1 MFESFVTAFIIYFVV
16 IDPVGNAPIFLA
28 VTEAQDRARKLRT
41 ALEGTAIATAIML
54 FFALCGAWIL
64 GLSQHHRSRLQDR
77 RRHHPVPWSRWT
89 CWRRNASSANATRAQ
104 VAATPAKARPNPRT
118 APPITTPTA
127 DDNLAIYPLAI
138 PLLAGPSAIMSV
150 IVVNAGFAGA
160 LASTLTGYAA
170 LLAVMVATG
179 IILCLTV
186 VAEGW
191 LNEKITMVFSRIT
204 AIILAGLSV
213 QYVIDGLTAIGILA
227 GLKQFN
233 LDETAGDVIAVADI
247 MFDTRLHGNS
257 FHRWSG
263 C

>member
-64 GLSQHHRSRLQDR
+64 AYLNITEAAFKIAGGIILFLVALDMLAAKRQQRKRDESTGGGNTGEGAPEATD
-77 RRHHPVPWSRWT
+77 
-89 CWRRNASSANATRAQ
+89 SATDSDS
-104 VAATPAKARPNPRT
+104 AA
-118 APPITTPTA
+118 
-127 DDNLAIYPLAI
+127 DNLAIYPLAI

-213 QYVIDGLTAIGILA
+213 QYVIDGLTAIGIVSL
-227 GLKQFN
+227 
-233 LDETAGDVIAVADI
+233 
-247 MFDTRLHGNS
+247 
-257 FHRWSG
+257 
-263 C
+263 

>member
-16 IDPVGNAPIFLA
+16 IDPIGNAPIFLA

-64 GLSQHHRSRLQDR
+64 GYLNITEAAFKIAGGIILFLVALDMLAAKRQQRK
-77 RRHHPVPWSRWT
+77 
-89 CWRRNASSANATRAQ
+89 RAES
-104 VAATPAKARPNPRT
+104 TGSGT
-118 APPITTPTA
+118 AGDA
-127 DDNLAIYPLAI
+127 VDEEDSDGDNLAIYPLAI

-186 VAEGW
+186 IAEGW

-213 QYVIDGLTAIGILA
+213 QYVIDGLTTV
-227 GLKQFN
+227 GL
-233 LDETAGDVIAVADI
+233 LP
-247 MFDTRLHGNS
+247 S
-257 FHRWSG
+257 
-263 C
+263 

>member
-16 IDPVGNAPIFLA
+16 IDPIGNAPIFLA
-28 VTEAQDRARKLRT
+28 VTGAQDRARKLRT

-64 GLSQHHRSRLQDR
+64 GYLNITEAAFKIAGGIILFLVALDMLAAKRQERKRAESTGSD
-77 RRHHPVPWSRWT
+77 SST
-89 CWRRNASSANATRAQ
+89 ASE
-104 VAATPAKARPNPRT
+104 AAAEET
-118 APPITTPTA
+118 
-127 DDNLAIYPLAI
+127 DGDNLAIYPLAI

-213 QYVIDGLTAIGILA
+213 QYVIDGLAAIGLVT
-227 GLKQFN
+227 L
-233 LDETAGDVIAVADI
+233 
-247 MFDTRLHGNS
+247 
-257 FHRWSG
+257 
-263 C
+263 